1 MNGDLSMIT
10 NTQTQ
15 TETLS
20 WYAIHTHAKQED
32 RADENLQ
39 AWQVETFA
47 PKLRARRS
55 NAYARTPT
63 YFTKPLFPRYIFARF
78 KSDEFLHKVR
88 YTRGVV
94 SVVGIGSNPSPID
107 DQVIS
112 IIKSQSDAHSIVK
125 FRDGL
130 EVGNEVVIND
140 GPMRGF
146 TGIFERSMK
155 DSDRVMILLNTVSYQ
170 SHIVIERELVRKT
183 STLD

>member
-20 WYAIHTHAKQED
+20 WYAIHTHPKQED

-39 AWQVETFA
+39 AWHVETFA
-47 PKLRARRS
+47 PKLRARRA
-55 NAYARTPT
+55 NPYARTPT
-63 YFTKPLFPRYIFARF
+63 YYTKHLFPRYIFARF
-78 KSDEFLHKVR
+78 KTDEFLHKVR
-88 YTRGVV
+88 YTRGVE
-94 SVVGIGSNPSPID
+94 SVVGIGTNPSPID

-112 IIKSQSDAHSIVK
+112 LIKSHSDDQSVIQIN
-125 FRDGL
+125 DGL
-130 EVGNEVVIND
+130 KVGSEVVISD
-140 GPMRGF
+140 GPLRGF

-170 SHIVIERELVRKT
+170 SHIVIERELIRET
-183 STLD
+183 GTLN